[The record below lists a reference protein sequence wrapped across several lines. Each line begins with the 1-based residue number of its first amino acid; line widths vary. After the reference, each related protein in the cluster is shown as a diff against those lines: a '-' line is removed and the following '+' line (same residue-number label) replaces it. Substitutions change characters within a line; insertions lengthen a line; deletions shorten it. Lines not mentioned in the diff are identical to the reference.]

1 MHAGLGEISLKKAWL
16 FTLLLVSSCA
26 AAYGQARATASRIG
40 DLQIGGGYSM
50 SKEDYLT
57 NRLTGFNFYADFDF
71 RPHWGV
77 ELNFHQLNDHTQ
89 VSDPS
94 GSGGT
99 VSTKVYER
107 TYEVGGRYLLCH
119 CYHRFVPYAKGLYGR
134 GVYNFPFD
142 AANLAYNMG
151 VAGGG
156 VDIAVHKRVNVRV
169 DYEYQ
174 KWFGFQ
180 YSGLH
185 PQVVTVGA
193 AYHFGPGK
201 PH

>member
-1 MHAGLGEISLKKAWL
+1 MKKAWL

-26 AAYGQARATASRIG
+26 TAFGQARSTASRLG
-40 DLQIGGGYSM
+40 DLQVGGGVSM
-50 SKEDYLT
+50 SREDYLT
-57 NRLTGFNFYADFDF
+57 NRLVGFNIYADFDF
-71 RPHWGV
+71 KPHWGV
-77 ELNFHQLNDHTQ
+77 ELNFHQINDHTK
-89 VSDPS
+89 VLDPS
-94 GSGGT
+94 GSGNA
-99 VSTKVYER
+99 VDTKVYER
-107 TYEVGGRYLLCH
+107 TYEAGGRYLLCH
-119 CYHRFVPYAKGLYGR
+119 CQRRFVPYVKGLYGR

-142 AANLAYNMG
+142 AANLAYNMA

-156 VDIAVHKRVNVRV
+156 IDVAVTRRINVRA

-180 YSGLH
+180 YSGLT
-185 PQVVTVGA
+185 PQVYTVGA

>member
-1 MHAGLGEISLKKAWL
+1 MKKAWL
-16 FTLLLVSSCA
+16 FALLFVSSF
-26 AAYGQARATASRIG
+26 ATAFAQSRPTAARLG
-40 DLQIGGGYSM
+40 DLQVGGGVSL
-50 SKEDYLT
+50 SREDYLT
-57 NRLTGFNFYADFDF
+57 NRLTGFNIYADFDF

-77 ELNFHQLNDHTQ
+77 ELNFHQLNDRTQ
-89 VSDPS
+89 VANPN
-94 GSGGT
+94 GTGGT
-99 VSTKVYER
+99 ISTKVYER
-107 TYEVGGRYLLCH
+107 TYEVGGRYLVCH
-119 CYHRFVPYAKGLYGR
+119 CRRFVPYAKGLYGR

-142 AANLAYNMG
+142 AANLAYNMA

-156 VDIAVHKRVNVRV
+156 VDYGVTKRINIRA

-180 YSGLH
+180 YSGLT
-185 PQVVTVGA
+185 PQLFTVGA